1 MTDIIFKANAQA
13 DPLKQQIDN
22 NNLIKL
28 LGLNPEIYDDS
39 IKDDYDEII
48 EEEPEELEELEES
61 EWSKAPVDFL
71 NKIRQYDMDDRQEL
85 SDEYKDI
92 DDELKNRNM
101 GGKYGLGEAFDFAVM
116 DYIYNNNFSG
126 LQSYFTNEAN
136 KEFTR
141 KAKELEEAKAKEE
154 RKKEEEE
161 AKADR
166 IAEAKLELNAL
177 TKKRLN
183 STNLNERTELEK
195 EIKDRLDKIYGNDEL
210 KYEKEKSIFE
220 KIKSSDDRI
229 NQIKKFMYDLD
240 EVRTDG
246 KLDFK
251 KYNKKFN
258 QNFKNNDDAITYI
271 LKDYINNFGEDGILK
286 DDFAEEQYNKLRSLV
301 GYESDYDKAY
311 RQASI
316 NRSIKDEEE
325 RNNIKKSL
333 AKPSSKPDDAESL
346 YGPYD

>member
-39 IKDDYDEII
+39 IKDDYDDDDEIV
-48 EEEPEELEELEES
+48 EEAEEES

-71 NKIRQYDMDDRQEL
+71 NKVRKYDMDDRQEL
-85 SDEYKDI
+85 TDEYKDI

-101 GGKYGLGEAFDFAVM
+101 GGKYGLGEAFDFAIM

-141 KAKELEEAKAKEE
+141 KAKELEEAKAEKERLKDE
-154 RKKEEEE
+154 AE
-161 AKADR
+161 AKADK
-166 IAEAKLELNAL
+166 IAEAKLELKSIM
-177 TKKRLN
+177 KKRLN
-183 STNLNERTELEK
+183 STNLNERAELDK
-195 EIKDRLDKIYGNDEL
+195 EIQNRLDKIYGDDNIKDDV
-210 KYEKEKSIFE
+210 KKSIFE

-229 NQIKKFMYDLD
+229 NNIKKFMYDLD

-258 QNFKNNDDAITYI
+258 KKFKNNDELISNI
-271 LKDYINNFGEDGILK
+271 LQEYINNFGENGVLK
-286 DDFAEEQYNKLRSLV
+286 DDFAEEQYNRLKSLT
-301 GYESDYDKAY
+301 GYESDYEKAY
-311 RQASI
+311 RQSLI
-316 NRSIKDEEE
+316 NQKIKDEEE
-325 RNNIKKSL
+325 KRKIIKYL
-333 AKPSSKPDDAESL
+333 TPEEEAKSL
-346 YGPYD
+346 YGIYD

>member
-1 MTDIIFKANAQA
+1 MADIIFKANEKA

-39 IKDDYDEII
+39 IKDDDEIVE
-48 EEEPEELEELEES
+48 EEEPEES

-71 NKIRQYDMDDRQEL
+71 NKVRKYDMDDRQEL
-85 SDEYKDI
+85 TDEYKDI

-136 KEFTR
+136 KEFTK
-141 KAKELEEAKAKEE
+141 KAKELEEAKAEKERLKDE
-154 RKKEEEE
+154 AE
-161 AKADR
+161 AKADK
-166 IAEAKLELNAL
+166 IAEAKLELSAI

-183 STNLNERTELEK
+183 STNLNERAELDK
-195 EIKDRLDKIYGNDEL
+195 EIHDRLDKIYDDDDIKGAV
-210 KYEKEKSIFE
+210 KKSIFE

-258 QNFKNNDDAITYI
+258 KKFKNNDEVIVNI
-271 LKDYINNFGEDGILK
+271 LQEYMNNFGENGILK
-286 DDFAEEQYNKLRSLV
+286 DDFAEEQYNRLRSLT
-301 GYESDYDKAY
+301 GYESDYEKAY
-311 RQASI
+311 RQSLI
-316 NRSIKDEEE
+316 NEKIKDGEEK
-325 RNNIKKSL
+325 RKAKKSL
-333 AKPSSKPDDAESL
+333 SKNDEADDI
-346 YGPYD
+346 YGGDD

>member
-39 IKDDYDEII
+39 IKDDYDDDDEIV
-48 EEEPEELEELEES
+48 EEDEEES

-136 KEFTR
+136 KEFTK
-141 KAKELEEAKAKEE
+141 KAKELEEVKAKEE
-154 RKKEEEE
+154 RKKEEAE

-183 STNLNERTELEK
+183 STNLNERAELEK
-195 EIKDRLDKIYGNDEL
+195 EIQNRLDKIYGDDDL

-229 NQIKKFMYDLD
+229 NQIKKFIYDLD
-240 EVRTDG
+240 GVRTDG

-258 QNFKNNDDAITYI
+258 KKFKNNDDAIDYI
-271 LKDYINNFGEDGILK
+271 LREYVNNFGENGILK
-286 DDFAEEQYNKLRSLV
+286 DDFAEEQYNRLRSLT
-301 GYESDYDKAY
+301 GYESDYEKAY
-311 RQASI
+311 RQALI
-316 NRSIKDEEE
+316 NKKIKDEEE
-325 RNNIKKSL
+325 RNNAKKSL
-333 AKPSSKPDDAESL
+333 SNRDDADEI
-346 YGPYD
+346 YGGDD

>member
-13 DPLKQQIDN
+13 DPLKQQIDD

-39 IKDDYDEII
+39 IKDDDEIV
-48 EEEPEELEELEES
+48 EEEPEEES

-136 KEFTR
+136 KEFTK
-141 KAKELEEAKAKEE
+141 KAKELEEAKAEKERLKEE
-154 RKKEEEE
+154 AE

-166 IAEAKLELNAL
+166 IAEAKLELKSIM
-177 TKKRLN
+177 KKRLN
-183 STNLNERTELEK
+183 STNLNERAELDK
-195 EIKDRLDKIYGNDEL
+195 EIQNRLDKIYGDDDNKDDVQE
-210 KYEKEKSIFE
+210 SIFE

-229 NQIKKFMYDLD
+229 NKIKKFMYDLD

-258 QNFKNNDDAITYI
+258 KKFKNNDEAIVNI
-271 LKDYINNFGEDGILK
+271 LQEYINNFGENGVLK
-286 DDFAEEQYNKLRSLV
+286 DDFAEEQYNRLRSLT
-301 GYESDYDKAY
+301 GYESDYEKAY
-311 RQASI
+311 RQSSI
-316 NRSIKDEEE
+316 NQKIKEEEE
-325 RNNIKKSL
+325 RKKAKKSL
-333 AKPSSKPDDAESL
+333 SNPNIDEADYI
-346 YGPYD
+346 YGYD

>member
-1 MTDIIFKANAQA
+1 MADIIFKANAQA

-39 IKDDYDEII
+39 IKDDYDDDDEIV
-48 EEEPEELEELEES
+48 EEDEEES

-136 KEFTR
+136 KEFTK
-141 KAKELEEAKAKEE
+141 KAKELEEAKAEEE
-154 RKKEEEE
+154 RKKEEAE

-195 EIKDRLDKIYGNDEL
+195 EIRNRLDKIYGNDEL

-220 KIKSSDDRI
+220 KIKLSDDRI
-229 NQIKKFMYDLD
+229 NKIKKFMYDLD

-258 QNFKNNDDAITYI
+258 KKFKNNDDVI
-271 LKDYINNFGEDGILK
+271 LNILQEYMNNFGENGILK
-286 DDFAEEQYNKLRSLV
+286 DDFAEEQYNRLRSLT

-311 RQASI
+311 RQALI
-316 NRSIKDEEE
+316 NQKIKDEDE
-325 RNNIKKSL
+325 RNKAKNSL
-333 AKPSSKPDDAESL
+333 SKGDEADDI
-346 YGPYD
+346 YGGDD

>member
-1 MTDIIFKANAQA
+1 MADIIFKANAQA

-39 IKDDYDEII
+39 IKDDYDDDDEIV
-48 EEEPEELEELEES
+48 EEDEEES

-71 NKIRQYDMDDRQEL
+71 NKIRQYDIDDRQEL

-136 KEFTR
+136 KEFTK
-141 KAKELEEAKAKEE
+141 KAKELEEVKAEKERLKEE
-154 RKKEEEE
+154 KE

-166 IAEAKLELNAL
+166 IAEAKLELKSIM
-177 TKKRLN
+177 KKRLN
-183 STNLNERTELEK
+183 STNLNERAELEK
-195 EIKDRLDKIYGNDEL
+195 EIQNRLDKIYDEGDDR
-210 KYEKEKSIFE
+210 KDIEEKSIFE

-258 QNFKNNDDAITYI
+258 TKFKNNDDVIKNI
-271 LKDYINNFGEDGILK
+271 LKEYINNFGENGILK
-286 DDFAEEQYNKLRSLV
+286 DDFAEEQYNRLRSLT
-301 GYESDYDKAY
+301 GYESDYEKAY

-316 NRSIKDEEE
+316 NQKIKDEEE
-325 RNNIKKSL
+325 RNKARKSL
-333 AKPSSKPDDAESL
+333 SKGDEADDI
-346 YGPYD
+346 YGGDD

>member
-1 MTDIIFKANAQA
+1 MADIIFKANAQT

-39 IKDDYDEII
+39 IKDNDDDEIVEEVE
-48 EEEPEELEELEES
+48 EEEPEES

-92 DDELKNRNM
+92 EDELKNRNM

-116 DYIYNNNFSG
+116 DYIYNNNFNG
-126 LQSYFTNEAN
+126 LQNYFTNEAN
-136 KEFTR
+136 HEFTK
-141 KAKELEEAKAKEE
+141 KAKELEEAKAEKERLKDE
-154 RKKEEEE
+154 AE
-161 AKADR
+161 AKADK
-166 IAEAKLELNAL
+166 IAEAKLELKSL
-177 TKKRLN
+177 MKKRLN
-183 STNLNERTELEK
+183 STNLNERAELDK
-195 EIKDRLDKIYGNDEL
+195 EIQNRLDKIYGDDDNKDVVQ
-210 KYEKEKSIFE
+210 KSIFE

-246 KLDFK
+246 KVDFK

-258 QNFKNNDDAITYI
+258 KDFKNNDDVISYI
-271 LKDYINNFGEDGILK
+271 LKDYMNNFGEDGILK
-286 DDFAEEQYNKLRSLV
+286 DDFAEDQYNKLRTLV
-301 GYESDYDKAY
+301 GYESDYEKAY
-311 RQASI
+311 RQALI
-316 NRSIKDEEE
+316 NQKIKDGEE
-325 RNNIKKSL
+325 RRNAKKSL
-333 AKPSSKPDDAESL
+333 TKPSSKPDDAESL

>member
-1 MTDIIFKANAQA
+1 MADIIFKANEQA

-39 IKDDYDEII
+39 IKGDDDDEIV
-48 EEEPEELEELEES
+48 EEVEEES

-71 NKIRQYDMDDRQEL
+71 NKVRKYDMDDRQEL

-141 KAKELEEAKAKEE
+141 KAKELEEAKAKKE
-154 RKKEEEE
+154 RMKEEAE

-166 IAEAKLELNAL
+166 IAEAKLELKSIM
-177 TKKRLN
+177 KKRLN
-183 STNLNERTELEK
+183 STNLNERAELDK
-195 EIKDRLDKIYGNDEL
+195 EIQDRLDKAYSDPDIKDDV
-210 KYEKEKSIFE
+210 KKSIFE

-229 NQIKKFMYDLD
+229 NNIKKFMYDLD

-258 QNFKNNDDAITYI
+258 KKFKNNDEVIVNI
-271 LKDYINNFGEDGILK
+271 LQEYINNFGENGVLK
-286 DDFAEEQYNKLRSLV
+286 DDFAEEQYNRLRSLT
-301 GYESDYDKAY
+301 GYESDYEKAY
-311 RQASI
+311 RQSSI
-316 NRSIKDEEE
+316 NQKIKEDEE
-325 RNNIKKSL
+325 RKKAKKSL
-333 AKPSSKPDDAESL
+333 SNPNMDEADYIYGADD
-346 YGPYD
+346 

>member
-39 IKDDYDEII
+39 IKEDDEIVE
-48 EEEPEELEELEES
+48 EEEPEES

-71 NKIRQYDMDDRQEL
+71 NKVRQYDMDDRQEL
-85 SDEYKDI
+85 RDEYKDI
-92 DDELKNRNM
+92 DGELKNRNM

-126 LQSYFTNEAN
+126 LQNYFTNEAN
-136 KEFTR
+136 HEFTR
-141 KAKELEEAKAKEE
+141 KAKELEEAKAEKERLKDE
-154 RKKEEEE
+154 AE
-161 AKADR
+161 AKADK
-166 IAEAKLELNAL
+166 ITEAKLELKSIM
-177 TKKRLN
+177 KKRLN
-183 STNLNERTELEK
+183 STNLNERAELDK
-195 EIKDRLDKIYGNDEL
+195 EIQNRLDKIYGDDDNKDVVQ
-210 KYEKEKSIFE
+210 KSIFE

-258 QNFKNNDDAITYI
+258 KKFKNNDEVIVNI
-271 LKDYINNFGEDGILK
+271 LQEYINNFGENGVLK
-286 DDFAEEQYNKLRSLV
+286 DDFAEEQYNRLRSLT
-301 GYESDYDKAY
+301 GYESDYEKAY
-311 RQASI
+311 RQSLI
-316 NRSIKDEEE
+316 NQKIKDDED
-325 RNNIKKSL
+325 RRKAKKSL
-333 AKPSSKPDDAESL
+333 SKNDEADYMYGSDD
-346 YGPYD
+346 

>member
-1 MTDIIFKANAQA
+1 MADIIFKANTQA

-39 IKDDYDEII
+39 IKEVDEII
-48 EEEPEELEELEES
+48 EEEPEELEDPEES

-71 NKIRQYDMDDRQEL
+71 NKVRQYDMDDRQEL
-85 SDEYKDI
+85 SNEYKDI

-136 KEFTR
+136 KEFTK
-141 KAKELEEAKAKEE
+141 KAKELEEAKAEKERLKDE
-154 RKKEEEE
+154 AE
-161 AKADR
+161 AKADK
-166 IAEAKLELNAL
+166 IAEAKLELKSIM
-177 TKKRLN
+177 KKRLN
-183 STNLNERTELEK
+183 STNLNERAELDK
-195 EIKDRLDKIYGNDEL
+195 EIQNRLDKIYGDDDNKDVVQ
-210 KYEKEKSIFE
+210 KSIFE

-258 QNFKNNDDAITYI
+258 KKFKNNDELISNI
-271 LKDYINNFGEDGILK
+271 LQEYINNFGENGVLK
-286 DDFAEEQYNKLRSLV
+286 DDFTEEQYNRLKSLT
-301 GYESDYDKAY
+301 GYESDYEKAY
-311 RQASI
+311 RQSLI
-316 NRSIKDEEE
+316 NQKIKDEEE
-325 RNNIKKSL
+325 KRKIKKYLS
-333 AKPSSKPDDAESL
+333 PEEEAESL
-346 YGPYD
+346 YGSYD

>member
-39 IKDDYDEII
+39 IKDDDDDDEIV
-48 EEEPEELEELEES
+48 EEES

-71 NKIRQYDMDDRQEL
+71 NKVRKYDMDDREEL
-85 SDEYKDI
+85 TDEYKDI

-141 KAKELEEAKAKEE
+141 KAKELEEAKAKKE
-154 RKKEEEE
+154 RMKDEAE

-166 IAEAKLELNAL
+166 IAEAKLELKSIM
-177 TKKRLN
+177 KKRLN
-183 STNLNERTELEK
+183 STNLNERAELDK
-195 EIKDRLDKIYGNDEL
+195 EIQNRLDKIYGDDDNKDDVQE
-210 KYEKEKSIFE
+210 SIFE

-229 NQIKKFMYDLD
+229 NKIKKFMYDLD

-258 QNFKNNDDAITYI
+258 KKFKNNDEAIVNI
-271 LKDYINNFGEDGILK
+271 LQEYINNFGENGVLK
-286 DDFAEEQYNKLRSLV
+286 DDFAEEQYNRLRSLT
-301 GYESDYDKAY
+301 GYESDYEKAY
-311 RQASI
+311 RQSSI
-316 NRSIKDEEE
+316 NQKIKDEEE
-325 RNNIKKSL
+325 RKKAKKSL
-333 AKPSSKPDDAESL
+333 SNPNMDEADYIYGADD
-346 YGPYD
+346 

>member
-1 MTDIIFKANAQA
+1 MADIIFKANAQA

-39 IKDDYDEII
+39 IKDDDKIV
-48 EEEPEELEELEES
+48 EEELPEEDEEES

-71 NKIRQYDMDDRQEL
+71 NKIRKYDMDDRQEL

-141 KAKELEEAKAKEE
+141 KAKELEEAKAEKERLKEE
-154 RKKEEEE
+154 AE
-161 AKADR
+161 AKADK
-166 IAEAKLELNAL
+166 IAEAKLELKSIM
-177 TKKRLN
+177 KKRLN
-183 STNLNERTELEK
+183 STNLNERAELDK
-195 EIKDRLDKIYGNDEL
+195 EIQNRLDKIYGDDDNKDVVQ
-210 KYEKEKSIFE
+210 KSIFE

-258 QNFKNNDDAITYI
+258 KKFKNNDEVIVNI
-271 LKDYINNFGEDGILK
+271 LQEYINNFGENGVLK
-286 DDFAEEQYNKLRSLV
+286 DDFAEEQYNRLRSLT
-301 GYESDYDKAY
+301 GYESDYEKAY
-311 RQASI
+311 RQSLI
-316 NRSIKDEEE
+316 NEKIKDGEEK
-325 RNNIKKSL
+325 RKAKKSL
-333 AKPSSKPDDAESL
+333 SKNDEADDI
-346 YGPYD
+346 YGGDD

>member
-1 MTDIIFKANAQA
+1 MADIIFKANAQA
-13 DPLKQQIDN
+13 DPLKQRIDN

-39 IKDDYDEII
+39 IKGDYDDDEIV
-48 EEEPEELEELEES
+48 EEDEEES

-71 NKIRQYDMDDRQEL
+71 NKVRQYDMDDRQEL
-85 SDEYKDI
+85 TDEYKDI

-136 KEFTR
+136 KEFTK
-141 KAKELEEAKAKEE
+141 KAKELEEAKAEKERLKDE
-154 RKKEEEE
+154 AE
-161 AKADR
+161 AKADK
-166 IAEAKLELNAL
+166 IAEAKLELKSIM
-177 TKKRLN
+177 KKRLN

-195 EIKDRLDKIYGNDEL
+195 EIQDRLDKIYGDDDNKDVVQ
-210 KYEKEKSIFE
+210 KSIFE

-258 QNFKNNDDAITYI
+258 KKFKNNDEVIVNI
-271 LKDYINNFGEDGILK
+271 LQEYINNFGENGVLK
-286 DDFAEEQYNKLRSLV
+286 DDFAEEQYNRLRSLT
-301 GYESDYDKAY
+301 GYESDYEKAY
-311 RQASI
+311 RQSLI
-316 NRSIKDEEE
+316 NEKIKDGEEK
-325 RNNIKKSL
+325 RKAKKSL
-333 AKPSSKPDDAESL
+333 SKNDEADDI
-346 YGPYD
+346 YGGDD

>member
-1 MTDIIFKANAQA
+1 MADIIFKANAQA
-13 DPLKQQIDN
+13 DPLKQQIDD

-39 IKDDYDEII
+39 IKDDDEIV
-48 EEEPEELEELEES
+48 EEEPEEES

-141 KAKELEEAKAKEE
+141 KAKELEEAKAKKE
-154 RKKEEEE
+154 REKDEAE

-166 IAEAKLELNAL
+166 IAEAKLELKSIM
-177 TKKRLN
+177 KKRLN
-183 STNLNERTELEK
+183 STNLNERAELDK
-195 EIKDRLDKIYGNDEL
+195 EIQNRLDKIYGDDDNKDDVQE
-210 KYEKEKSIFE
+210 SIFE

-229 NQIKKFMYDLD
+229 NKIKKFMYDLD

-258 QNFKNNDDAITYI
+258 KKFKNNDEAIVNI
-271 LKDYINNFGEDGILK
+271 LQEYINNFGENGVLK
-286 DDFAEEQYNKLRSLV
+286 DDFAEEQYNRLRSLT
-301 GYESDYDKAY
+301 GYESDYEKAY
-311 RQASI
+311 RQSSI
-316 NRSIKDEEE
+316 NQKIKEEEE
-325 RNNIKKSL
+325 RKKAKKSL
-333 AKPSSKPDDAESL
+333 SNPNIDEADYIYGADD
-346 YGPYD
+346 

>member
-1 MTDIIFKANAQA
+1 MTDIIFKGNEQA
-13 DPLKQQIDN
+13 DPLKKRIDH

-39 IKDDYDEII
+39 IKDDDDDEIV
-48 EEEPEELEELEES
+48 EEVEEES

-71 NKIRQYDMDDRQEL
+71 NKVRKYDMDDRQEL
-85 SDEYKDI
+85 TDEYKDI

-141 KAKELEEAKAKEE
+141 KAKELEEAKAKAE
-154 RKKEEEE
+154 REKDEKE

-166 IAEAKLELNAL
+166 IAEAKLELKSIM
-177 TKKRLN
+177 KKRLN
-183 STNLNERTELEK
+183 STNLNERAELDK
-195 EIKDRLDKIYGNDEL
+195 EIQNRLDKIYGDDDNKDDVQE
-210 KYEKEKSIFE
+210 SIFE

-229 NQIKKFMYDLD
+229 NKIKKFMYDLD

-258 QNFKNNDDAITYI
+258 KKFKNNDEAIVNI
-271 LKDYINNFGEDGILK
+271 LQEYINNFGENGVLK
-286 DDFAEEQYNKLRSLV
+286 DDFAEEQYNRLRSLA
-301 GYESDYDKAY
+301 GYESDYEKAY
-311 RQASI
+311 RQSSI
-316 NRSIKDEEE
+316 NQKIKEEEE
-325 RNNIKKSL
+325 RKKARKSL
-333 AKPSSKPDDAESL
+333 SNPNMDEADYIYGADD
-346 YGPYD
+346 

>member
-1 MTDIIFKANAQA
+1 MADIIFKANAQA
-13 DPLKQQIDN
+13 DPLKQRIDN

-39 IKDDYDEII
+39 IKDDDDDEVV
-48 EEEPEELEELEES
+48 EEAEEES

-71 NKIRQYDMDDRQEL
+71 NKIRQYDIDDRQEL

-92 DDELKNRNM
+92 DDELKNRNK

-136 KEFTR
+136 KEFTK

-154 RKKEEEE
+154 RKKEEAE

-195 EIKDRLDKIYGNDEL
+195 EIRDRLDKIYGNDEL

-220 KIKSSDDRI
+220 KINSSDDRI

-258 QNFKNNDDAITYI
+258 KKFKNNDEVIVNI
-271 LKDYINNFGEDGILK
+271 LQEYMNNFGENGILK
-286 DDFAEEQYNKLRSLV
+286 DDFAEEQYNRLRSLT
-301 GYESDYDKAY
+301 GYESDYEKAY
-311 RQASI
+311 RQSLI
-316 NRSIKDEEE
+316 NKKIKDEEE
-325 RNNIKKSL
+325 RNKAKKSL
-333 AKPSSKPDDAESL
+333 SKNDEADDI
-346 YGPYD
+346 YGGDD

>member
-1 MTDIIFKANAQA
+1 MADIIFKANAQA

-39 IKDDYDEII
+39 IRDDDDGEVV
-48 EEEPEELEELEES
+48 EEVEEES

-71 NKIRQYDMDDRQEL
+71 NKVRKYDMDDRQEL

-136 KEFTR
+136 KEFTK
-141 KAKELEEAKAKEE
+141 KAKELEDAKAEKERLKDE
-154 RKKEEEE
+154 AE

-166 IAEAKLELNAL
+166 IAEAKLELKSIM
-177 TKKRLN
+177 KKRLN
-183 STNLNERTELEK
+183 STNLNERAELDK
-195 EIKDRLDKIYGNDEL
+195 EIQNRLDKIYGDDDNKDVVQ
-210 KYEKEKSIFE
+210 KSIFE

-258 QNFKNNDDAITYI
+258 KKFKNNDEVIVNI
-271 LKDYINNFGEDGILK
+271 LQEYINNFGENGVLK
-286 DDFAEEQYNKLRSLV
+286 DDFAEEQYNRLRSLT
-301 GYESDYDKAY
+301 GYESDYEKAY
-311 RQASI
+311 RQSLI
-316 NRSIKDEEE
+316 NDKIKDAEEK
-325 RNNIKKSL
+325 RKARKSL
-333 AKPSSKPDDAESL
+333 SKNDEADDI
-346 YGPYD
+346 YGVDD

>member
-1 MTDIIFKANAQA
+1 MADIIFKANAQA
-13 DPLKQQIDN
+13 DPLKQRIDN

-28 LGLNPEIYDDS
+28 LGLNPEIYDDG
-39 IKDDYDEII
+39 IKDDDDDEIV
-48 EEEPEELEELEES
+48 EEDKEES

-71 NKIRQYDMDDRQEL
+71 NKIRKYDMDDRQEL

-136 KEFTR
+136 KEFTK
-141 KAKELEEAKAKEE
+141 KAKELEEAKAEKERQKSE
-154 RKKEEEE
+154 AE
-161 AKADR
+161 AKADK
-166 IAEAKLELNAL
+166 IAEAKLELKSIM
-177 TKKRLN
+177 KKRLN
-183 STNLNERTELEK
+183 STNLNERAELDK
-195 EIKDRLDKIYGNDEL
+195 EIQNRLDKIYGDDDNKDVVQ
-210 KYEKEKSIFE
+210 KSIFE

-258 QNFKNNDDAITYI
+258 KKFKNNDEVIVNI
-271 LKDYINNFGEDGILK
+271 LQEYINNFGENGVLK
-286 DDFAEEQYNKLRSLV
+286 DDFAEEQYNRLRSLT
-301 GYESDYDKAY
+301 GYESDYNKAY
-311 RQASI
+311 RQSLI
-316 NRSIKDEEE
+316 NQKIKDDEEK
-325 RNNIKKSL
+325 RKAKKSL
-333 AKPSSKPDDAESL
+333 SKNDEADDI
-346 YGPYD
+346 YGGDD

>member
-39 IKDDYDEII
+39 IKDDDEIV
-48 EEEPEELEELEES
+48 EEEPEEES

-71 NKIRQYDMDDRQEL
+71 NKIRKYDMDDRQEL
-85 SDEYKDI
+85 SNEYKDI

-141 KAKELEEAKAKEE
+141 KAKELEEAKAEKERLKEE
-154 RKKEEEE
+154 AE

-166 IAEAKLELNAL
+166 IAEAKLELKSIM
-177 TKKRLN
+177 KKRLN
-183 STNLNERTELEK
+183 STNLNERAELDK
-195 EIKDRLDKIYGNDEL
+195 EIQDRLDKAYSDPDIKDDV
-210 KYEKEKSIFE
+210 KKSIFE

-229 NQIKKFMYDLD
+229 NNIKKFMYDLD

-258 QNFKNNDDAITYI
+258 KKFKNNDEVIVNI
-271 LKDYINNFGEDGILK
+271 LQEYINNFGENGVLK
-286 DDFAEEQYNKLRSLV
+286 DDFAEEQYNRLRSLA
-301 GYESDYDKAY
+301 GYESDYEKAY
-311 RQASI
+311 RQSSI
-316 NRSIKDEEE
+316 NQKIKENEE
-325 RNNIKKSL
+325 RNKAKKSL
-333 AKPSSKPDDAESL
+333 SNPNIDEADDI
-346 YGPYD
+346 YGYND

>member
-13 DPLKQQIDN
+13 DPLKQRIDN

-39 IKDDYDEII
+39 IKDDDEIVEEES
-48 EEEPEELEELEES
+48 EEEPEEES

-92 DDELKNRNM
+92 EDELKNRNM

-141 KAKELEEAKAKEE
+141 KAKELEEAKAKKE
-154 RKKEEEE
+154 REKDEAE

-166 IAEAKLELNAL
+166 TAEAKLELKSIM
-177 TKKRLN
+177 KKRLN
-183 STNLNERTELEK
+183 STNLNERAELDK
-195 EIKDRLDKIYGNDEL
+195 EIQNRLDKIYGDDDI
-210 KYEKEKSIFE
+210 KGDVKKSIFE

-229 NQIKKFMYDLD
+229 NNIKKFMYDLD

-258 QNFKNNDDAITYI
+258 KKFKNNDEVIVNI
-271 LKDYINNFGEDGILK
+271 LQEYINNFGENGVLK
-286 DDFAEEQYNKLRSLV
+286 DDFAEEQYNRLRSLT
-301 GYESDYDKAY
+301 GYESDYEKAY
-311 RQASI
+311 RQALI
-316 NRSIKDEEE
+316 NQMIKEEEE
-325 RNNIKKSL
+325 RKKARKSL
-333 AKPSSKPDDAESL
+333 SNPNMDDADYI
-346 YGPYD
+346 YGVDD

>member
-39 IKDDYDEII
+39 IKEDDEIVEE
-48 EEEPEELEELEES
+48 EEEPEES
-61 EWSKAPVDFL
+61 EWAKAPVDFL

-92 DDELKNRNM
+92 EDELKNRNM

-116 DYIYNNNFSG
+116 DYIYNNNFNG
-126 LQSYFTNEAN
+126 LQNYFTNEAN
-136 KEFTR
+136 HEFTR
-141 KAKELEEAKAKEE
+141 KAKELEEAKAKKE
-154 RKKEEEE
+154 RKEKEEED
-161 AKADR
+161 KADA
-166 IAEAKLELNAL
+166 IAAAKLELNAIL
-177 TKKRLN
+177 KKRLN
-183 STNLNERTELEK
+183 STNIAERAELDK
-195 EIKDRLDKIYGNDEL
+195 EIQDRLDKIHDD
-210 KYEKEKSIFE
+210 KDIKDTVEKSIFE
-220 KIKSSDDRI
+220 KIKLSDDRI

-246 KLDFK
+246 KVDFK

-258 QNFKNNDDAITYI
+258 QNFKNKDDAITYI

-311 RQASI
+311 RQAAI
-316 NRSIKDEEE
+316 NRAIKDEEDK
-325 RNNIKKSL
+325 RNAKISL
-333 AKPSSKPDDAESL
+333 TKPSSKPDDAESL

>member
-1 MTDIIFKANAQA
+1 MADIIFKANEHA
-13 DPLKQQIDN
+13 DPLKRRIDN

-39 IKDDYDEII
+39 IKDDDDEIV
-48 EEEPEELEELEES
+48 EEVEEPEES

-71 NKIRQYDMDDRQEL
+71 NKVRQYDVDDRQEL
-85 SDEYKDI
+85 NKEYKDI

-126 LQSYFTNEAN
+126 LQNYFTNEAN

-154 RKKEEEE
+154 REKDEKE

-166 IAEAKLELNAL
+166 IAEAKLELKSIM
-177 TKKRLN
+177 KKRLN
-183 STNLNERTELEK
+183 STNLNERAELDK
-195 EIKDRLDKIYGNDEL
+195 EIQDRLDKAYSDPDIKDVV
-210 KYEKEKSIFE
+210 KKSIFE

-229 NQIKKFMYDLD
+229 NNIKKFMYDLD

-258 QNFKNNDDAITYI
+258 KKFKNNDEVIVNI
-271 LKDYINNFGEDGILK
+271 LQEYINNFGENGVLK
-286 DDFAEEQYNKLRSLV
+286 DDFAEEQYNRLRSLT
-301 GYESDYDKAY
+301 GYESDYEKAY

-316 NRSIKDEEE
+316 NQKLKDDEDK
-325 RNNIKKSL
+325 RKARKSL
-333 AKPSSKPDDAESL
+333 ANPNMDEADSI
-346 YGPYD
+346 YGANN

>member
-39 IKDDYDEII
+39 IKDDYDDDDEIVKED
-48 EEEPEELEELEES
+48 EEEES

-136 KEFTR
+136 KEFTK
-141 KAKELEEAKAKEE
+141 KAKELEEAKAKKE
-154 RKKEEEE
+154 RLKEEEE

-183 STNLNERTELEK
+183 STNLNERAELEK
-195 EIKDRLDKIYGNDEL
+195 EIQNRLDKIYGDDDL

-229 NQIKKFMYDLD
+229 NQIKKFIYDLD
-240 EVRTDG
+240 GVRTDG

-258 QNFKNNDDAITYI
+258 KKFKNNDDAIDYI
-271 LKDYINNFGEDGILK
+271 LQEYVNNFGENGILK
-286 DDFAEEQYNKLRSLV
+286 DDFAEEQYNRLRSLT
-301 GYESDYDKAY
+301 GYESDYEKAY

-316 NRSIKDEEE
+316 NQKIKDEAE
-325 RNNIKKSL
+325 RNNAKKSL
-333 AKPSSKPDDAESL
+333 SNRDDADEI
-346 YGPYD
+346 YGGDD